1 MATAATM
8 EMAPVLYDEQDVS
21 EMLDRQGRDLKRRYN
36 KETKVKLDDLM
47 ETIRSTK
54 LAQVGGGVAG
64 GLALEGVAQ
73 VADLSEP
80 VDAVVSALVGAAAFA
95 GAVYL
100 DEHDQTSAGLLGGA
114 SAAMGR
120 ASAGGLR
127 LLMDRLA

>member
-1 MATAATM
+1 MATATM

-21 EMLDRQGRDLKRRYN
+21 EMLDRQQRDLKRRYN

-47 ETIRSTK
+47 ESLKSTK

-73 VADLSEP
+73 AVDLSEP
-80 VDAVVSALVGAAAFA
+80 VDAVVSAVVGAAAFA
-95 GAVYL
+95 GAVL
-100 DEHDQTSAGLLGGA
+100 IEHDQASAGLLGGA

-127 LLMDRLA
+127 LLMNRLA